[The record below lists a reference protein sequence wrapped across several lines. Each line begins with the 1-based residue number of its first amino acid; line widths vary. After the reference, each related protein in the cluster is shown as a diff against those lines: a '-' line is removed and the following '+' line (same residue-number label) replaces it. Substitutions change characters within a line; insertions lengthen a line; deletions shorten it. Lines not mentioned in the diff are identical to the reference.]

1 VESKVTAGALL
12 DELLGPLH
20 MHFRCA
26 RAAYQDYHARG
37 RTFLWANSL
46 KRINGAAR
54 AVLLAKGYLLP
65 AALQDDAA
73 ALVRHYD
80 VWLTR
85 WDDFAA
91 RTSPALNDPFDFEN
105 DVPFPRDAE
114 ERLERLYDTLRE
126 TAGR

>member
-1 VESKVTAGALL
+1 MAAGALL

-20 MHFRCA
+20 MHFRTA
-26 RAAYQDYHARG
+26 RAAYQDYLANG

-54 AVLLAKGYLLP
+54 ALLLAKGYLLP
-65 AALQDDAA
+65 DELQDDAA

-91 RTSPALNDPFDFEN
+91 RIAPALDDPFDFEN
-105 DVPFPRDAE
+105 DVSFPRDAE
-114 ERLERLYDTLRE
+114 KRLERLYQTVRGA
-126 TAGR
+126 AGP